1 MPATPAPA
9 PPARRPHP
17 ALIGGGVLVVALG
30 FGLPRLFTDSP
41 GPAAADAV
49 PAGPGAAPAGSSAS
63 AALLKM
69 GAAVVVAGGLC
80 AVAARYAGRRA
91 AADAGSLAAA
101 AALRIDGR
109 CVLHY
114 VRAGD
119 RRLLVGTDPGG
130 VKALVELPRR
140 EPEEPEVAG
149 AAAAAPAT
157 PNAATVLFSR
167 ILAELPANRLPAP
180 HGGGL

>member
-1 MPATPAPA
+1 MPATPAPK
-9 PPARRPHP
+9 ARRPHP

-30 FGLPRLFTDSP
+30 FGLPRLFTDAPSP
-41 GPAAADAV
+41 AASDPAAA
-49 PAGPGAAPAGSSAS
+49 PAGPGVGI
-63 AALLKM
+63 ALLKM
-69 GAAVVVAGGLC
+69 AVAVAVAGGLC
-80 AVAARYAGRRA
+80 AVAARYAGKRA
-91 AADAGSLAAA
+91 AADAGPLAVA

-119 RRLLVGTDPGG
+119 RRVLIGTDAGG

-140 EPEEPEVAG
+140 EADEPAAVAPD
-149 AAAAAPAT
+149 AQA
-157 PNAATVLFSR
+157 VLFSR
-167 ILAELPANRLPAP
+167 VLAELPTNRLPAA

>member
-9 PPARRPHP
+9 PPVWRPHP

-30 FGLPRLFTDSP
+30 FGLPRLFADSP
-41 GPAAADAV
+41 GPAAAE
-49 PAGPGAAPAGSSAS
+49 PAAAPGGPGVGT
-63 AALLKM
+63 ALLKM
-69 GAAVVVAGGLC
+69 GAAVVVAGGMC
-80 AVAARYAGRRA
+80 AIAARYAGQRA
-91 AADAGSLAAA
+91 AADAGPLAVA

-140 EPEEPEVAG
+140 EPEEPEEPE
-149 AAAAAPAT
+149 AAPAAAD
-157 PNAATVLFSR
+157 AATVLFSR
-167 ILAELPANRLPAP
+167 ILAELPTNRLPTP

>member
-1 MPATPAPA
+1 MPATK
-9 PPARRPHP
+9 ARRPHP

-30 FGLPRLFTDSP
+30 FGVPRLLTPAAD
-41 GPAAADAV
+41 PAAA
-49 PAGPGAAPAGSSAS
+49 PAGPGVG

-69 GAAVVVAGGLC
+69 TAAVVVAGGLC
-80 AVAARYAGRRA
+80 AVAARYAGKRA
-91 AADAGSLAAA
+91 AADAGPIAAA

-119 RRLLVGTDPGG
+119 RRLLVGTDAGG

-140 EPEEPEVAG
+140 EADEP
-149 AAAAAPAT
+149 AAAPDA
-157 PNAATVLFSR
+157 PAVLFSR
-167 ILAELPANRLPAP
+167 VLADRLP